1 MNIIKIK
8 YYEKI
13 YENPL
18 PQNYKSLK
26 EEIRKITE
34 KDEKLEIKYN
44 DEDDDEITIND
55 EEDYSLFL
63 KQTTHLIYLKEKSY
77 SEKTINYQSLHSLS
91 KNENYN
97 SPLYINLKKEN
108 EELIKENEELNKEIE
123 EGKKE
128 IEEMKKENEELKKEK
143 EELIKEKEELIK
155 ENEKLIKQNE
165 GLIKENEELKK

>member
-1 MNIIKIK
+1 MKNQK
-8 YYEKI
+8 
-13 YENPL
+13 
-18 PQNYKSLK
+18 
-26 EEIRKITE
+26 
-34 KDEKLEIKYN
+34 
-44 DEDDDEITIND
+44 DDDEITIND

-77 SEKTINYQSLHSLS
+77 SEKTTNYQSLHSLS

-97 SPLYINLKKEN
+97 SPLYINL
-108 EELIKENEELNKEIE
+108 
-123 EGKKE
+123 
-128 IEEMKKENEELKKEK
+128 KKENEELKKEK